1 MDIIYD
7 SLFVTN
13 PVQYQTS
20 SGIKL
25 CNEHGNI
32 TEGSLE
38 AEKFGYS
45 SHIRS
50 LRCLWSAE

>member
-13 PVQYQTS
+13 PAQYQTS

-32 TEGSLE
+32 TEGGPE
-38 AEKFGYS
+38 AENFGCS
-45 SHIRS
+45 SHIRF
-50 LRCLWSAE
+50 LWCLSSAE

>member
-1 MDIIYD
+1 MDIVYD

-13 PVQYQTS
+13 PTQYQTS

-32 TEGSLE
+32 TEGALE
-38 AEKFGYS
+38 AENFGYS

-50 LRCLWSAE
+50 LRCLSSVE

>member
-1 MDIIYD
+1 MDITYD

-25 CNEHGNI
+25 SKEHGNI

-38 AEKFGYS
+38 AENFGYS
-45 SHIRS
+45 SYIRS
-50 LRCLWSAE
+50 WER

>member
-20 SGIKL
+20 SEIKL

-32 TEGSLE
+32 TEGDLE
-38 AEKFGYS
+38 AENFGYS
-45 SHIRS
+45 LHIRS
-50 LRCLWSAE
+50 LQCLSSAE